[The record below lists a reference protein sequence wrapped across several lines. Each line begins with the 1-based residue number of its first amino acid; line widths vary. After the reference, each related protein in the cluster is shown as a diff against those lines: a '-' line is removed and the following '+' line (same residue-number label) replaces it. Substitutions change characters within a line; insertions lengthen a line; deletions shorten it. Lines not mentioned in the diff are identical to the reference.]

1 MAQEVFRRTEK
12 KYLLDKET
20 YETLLKRLEDHMEKD
35 RYFDSEILSLYYDTP
50 DYRLIRASLDKPVF
64 KEKIRLRSYGVP
76 DDDSTAFL
84 EYKRKYKGVV
94 YKRRTVMTVDNARKF
109 SKGADVGGTNVQI
122 ENELRYAFRIYDEL
136 APRMMISYHRQAYVG
151 KENSE
156 LRMTFDDR
164 IIYRGYDLDL
174 TKGIYGRDLLDEGQR
189 LMEIKIPDA
198 MPLWLSRILDELRIF
213 PVSFSKYGKAY
224 TTLLCENKLGGRD
237 ELAASDRRDIH
248 KTGYKLVI

>member
-122 ENELRYAFRIYDEL
+122 ENELRYAFRIYEEL

-164 IIYRGYDLDL
+164 IIYRG
-174 TKGIYGRDLLDEGQR
+174 
-189 LMEIKIPDA
+189 
-198 MPLWLSRILDELRIF
+198 
-213 PVSFSKYGKAY
+213 
-224 TTLLCENKLGGRD
+224 
-237 ELAASDRRDIH
+237 
-248 KTGYKLVI
+248 